1 MWGAILEKEDAVN
14 ESYDGLK
21 REMDEACAFMRSFT
35 LGRPGF
41 SRRDGVAAIGRL
53 GDLCERMQKDFG
65 SGTHGKETVNAVT
78 SARGQILAAKARL
91 DLLRK

>member
-1 MWGAILEKEDAVN
+1 VKE
-14 ESYDGLK
+14 SFDGRK
-21 REMDEACAFMRSFT
+21 REMDETCAFMRSFT

-41 SRRDGVAAIGRL
+41 TRQDGVAVIGRL

-65 SGTHGKETVNAVT
+65 SGTRGKETANAVT

-91 DLLRK
+91 DLLGK